1 MRAVKLLIQL
11 TVYYTV
17 LFGGAWLVIHNN
29 PEMQS
34 YLPIGGAEA
43 LINASGGKSNAF
55 EAVAQA
61 QEVKTLGQSLGWMF
75 VAILGALITSFPV
88 TWVYMGTR
96 TSDEY
101 DQSIISTILI
111 LPSVVTSIVVVVQ
124 HSLALAFA
132 LGGIAGAVRFKNSLK
147 SSGDALYIRLHAN
160 GRAPLERIARFG
172 DAFAVDGDEPRRGG
186 GRLVNPTVELGIARW
201 IGRSLLGHKD
211 DVRIFGRHVNDEAAC
226 FERVCWMST
235 AWASSACAQLIRGT
249 PWRPCRVT
257 MISILRTCCS
267 MVRGYG

>member
-1 MRAVKLLIQL
+1 MRAVKLLVQL
-11 TVYYTV
+11 SIYYLI
-17 LFGGAWLVIHNN
+17 LFGGAWLLIHNN

-43 LINASGGKSNAF
+43 LINSGGGKSSTL
-55 EAVAQA
+55 EAVAQS
-61 QEVKTLGQSLGWMF
+61 QEVKTLGQSLGWMA

-88 TWVYMGTR
+88 TWVYMATR

-147 SSGDALYIRLHAN
+147 SSGDALYILLSVGIGLASGIGAVELALVMSLAFN
-160 GRAPLERIARFG
+160 YCFVALWISEYGEREGMKRYMSDFNPHSGPAS
-172 DAFAVDGDEPRRGG
+172 AAA
-186 GRLVNPTVELGIARW
+186 VNPAP
-201 IGRSLLGHKD
+201 
-211 DVRIFGRHVNDEAAC
+211 DVPPPPPAPPQ
-226 FERVCWMST
+226 S
-235 AWASSACAQLIRGT
+235 
-249 PWRPCRVT
+249 
-257 MISILRTCCS
+257 
-267 MVRGYG
+267 

>member
-1 MRAVKLLIQL
+1 MRATKLLIQL
-11 TVYYTV
+11 TVYYAI

-43 LINASGGKSNAF
+43 LINSGGGKSNAF
-55 EAVAQA
+55 EAAAKVA
-61 QEVKTLGQSLGWMF
+61 EVKTLGQSLGWMF
-75 VAILGALITSFPV
+75 VAIIGALITSLPV
-88 TWVYMGTR
+88 TWVYMATR

-147 SSGDALYIRLHAN
+147 SSGDALYILLSVGIGLAS
-160 GRAPLERIARFG
+160 GIGA
-172 DAFAVDGDEPRRGG
+172 
-186 GRLVNPTVELGIARW
+186 VELALVM
-201 IGRSLLGHKD
+201 SLA
-211 DVRIFGRHVNDEAAC
+211 FNYC
-226 FERVCWMST
+226 FVALWTTEYGEREGMKRYMSDFNPDRGPGS
-235 AWASSACAQLIRGT
+235 ASASDAST
-249 PWRPCRVT
+249 PPSGPAT
-257 MISILRTCCS
+257 
-267 MVRGYG
+267 

>member
-11 TVYYTV
+11 TIYYLV

-29 PEMQS
+29 PDLQS

-43 LINASGGKSNAF
+43 LINSGGGKSNAF
-55 EAVAQA
+55 EAAA
-61 QEVKTLGQSLGWMF
+61 TAAEVKTLGQSLGWMF
-75 VAILGALITSFPV
+75 VAILGALITSLPV

-96 TSDEY
+96 TADEY

-147 SSGDALYIRLHAN
+147 SSGDALYILLSVGIGLAS
-160 GRAPLERIARFG
+160 GIGA
-172 DAFAVDGDEPRRGG
+172 
-186 GRLVNPTVELGIARW
+186 VELALVMSLAFNYCFMALW
-201 IGRSLLGHKD
+201 ISEYGEREGMKRYMSDFNPNRGPAS
-211 DVRIFGRHVNDEAAC
+211 AAPPDA
-226 FERVCWMST
+226 T
-235 AWASSACAQLIRGT
+235 ASPPPPEGPAA
-249 PWRPCRVT
+249 
-257 MISILRTCCS
+257 
-267 MVRGYG
+267 